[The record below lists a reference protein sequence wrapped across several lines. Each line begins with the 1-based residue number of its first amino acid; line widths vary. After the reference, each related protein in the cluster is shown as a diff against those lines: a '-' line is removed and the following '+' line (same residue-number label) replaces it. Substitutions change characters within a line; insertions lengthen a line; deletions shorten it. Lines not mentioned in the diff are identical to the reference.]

1 VAQGDAQDS
10 QGEMGELTS
19 NLASRLEDI
28 PGVASVVVDLEG
40 FGRGIDVRLEPGA
53 DEAAV
58 MEKLRALLAAYGVR
72 HENRPEVTHRPQ
84 PPIVED
90 PGVEVSITPLKGGAR
105 IEVSTR
111 SVKSFRIVAA
121 TPMAIAQGLADAWC
135 QVVGRVPVEVV
146 EVAVGDE
153 GSLTVVAKDGD
164 RETQGIAD
172 VGNGWVAALTEAVA
186 GALGARDNPGLEQ
199 AAS

>member
-1 VAQGDAQDS
+1 
-10 QGEMGELTS
+10 MTS

-58 MEKLRALLAAYGVR
+58 MERLRALLAAYGVR
-72 HENRPEVTHRPQ
+72 SDREQERMPDPVPR
-84 PPIVED
+84 VARD
-90 PGVEVSITPLKGGAR
+90 PGVSVSITPLKNGAR

-121 TPMAIAQGLADAWC
+121 TPMAVAQGLADAWC
-135 QVVGRVPVEVV
+135 QVVGRVPVEI
-146 EVAVGDE
+146 VAVSVGDE
-153 GSLTVVAKDGD
+153 GSLRVAALDGD
-164 RETQGIAD
+164 RETEGIAD
-172 VGNGWVAALTEAVA
+172 VSGGWVAALTEAVA
-186 GALGARDNPGLEQ
+186 GALGATDNPGLEQ
-199 AAS
+199 AAIRA

>member
-1 VAQGDAQDS
+1 MAQGDAQDT

-53 DEAAV
+53 DETAV
-58 MEKLRALLAAYGVR
+58 MEKLRALLAAYGVH
-72 HENRPEVTHRPQ
+72 HEQRPEVTHRPK
-84 PPIVED
+84 PPVVKD
-90 PGVEVSITPLKGGAR
+90 PGVEVNITPLKSGAR

-135 QVVGRVPVEVV
+135 QVVGRIPVEIV
-146 EVAVGDE
+146 EVSVGDE
-153 GSLTVVAKDGD
+153 GSLTVVAKDDD
-164 RETQGIAD
+164 RETRGVAD
-172 VGNGWVAALTEAVA
+172 VEKGWVAALTTAVA
-186 GALGARDNPGLEQ
+186 GALDDNPGLEQ